1 MSAESNLQNMKLDI
15 IQWVLT
21 LEDTDVIEK
30 IKDIQMQSGKDWSN
44 MISESEQESI
54 RKGTEDADLGQLN
67 PQSKARKIYEQ
78 WL

>member
-1 MSAESNLQNMKLDI
+1 
-15 IQWVLT
+15 
-21 LEDTDVIEK
+21 
-30 IKDIQMQSGKDWSN
+30 MQSGKDWSN